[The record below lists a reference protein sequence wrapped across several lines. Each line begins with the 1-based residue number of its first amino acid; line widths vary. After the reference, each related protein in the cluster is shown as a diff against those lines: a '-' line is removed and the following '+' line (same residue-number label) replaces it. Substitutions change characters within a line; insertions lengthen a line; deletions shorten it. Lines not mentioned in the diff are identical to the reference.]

1 MQRASARRSPV
12 VDHKVTLPPRYANA
26 RRIAHGGM
34 GRIYLADDRELG
46 RKVAVKVL
54 DDRFAS
60 NEQLR
65 QRFKREALTAARLS
79 GHPHVVTIYDVGEWE
94 DRPFIVMAY
103 LPGGTIGERTR
114 GEATAPEQTLA
125 WLSQAAEALDA
136 AHELGIV
143 HRDVKPANL
152 LLDERGE
159 VAAADF
165 GIARIGDDPSGG
177 MTATGTVLGTAGY
190 LAPEQALGH
199 GATAASDRY
208 ALGVV
213 GYELLTGSRPFE
225 RGSET
230 AEAAAHIHEP
240 VPPASSRND
249 SLTPEVDRLFDRALA
264 KDPDARFPTAG
275 AFVAA
280 LRDALETR
288 EATTRLLPAAAPTV
302 RQAPPPRRRRPWVV
316 PLLIAGVV
324 AAIAAGLVAAVLTS
338 GNDQPLKRNETPGR
352 VTVTAQE
359 TVGSTVVTTTVVTTA
374 PCPPSQVTL
383 DEAVTLTDEATA
395 LLADEGWEDALRTQR
410 RALKTLEDTYSDE
423 FRYEAYAAYNM
434 GKALAELGRCEQ
446 ALRYLDRSEELQ
458 GHRSEIDEARA
469 ECENQD

>member
-1 MQRASARRSPV
+1 MIDGTAI
-12 VDHKVTLPPRYANA
+12 LPPRYANA
-26 RRIAHGGM
+26 RPIGHGGM

-46 RKVAVKVL
+46 RQVAVKLL

-79 GHPHVVTIYDVGEWE
+79 GHRHVVTIYDVGEWRG
-94 DRPFIVMAY
+94 RPFIVMEY
-103 LPGGTIGERTR
+103 LPGRTLRERTG
-114 GEATAPEQTLA
+114 GEAVGAEQALA
-125 WLSQAAEALDA
+125 WLAQAADALDA

-159 VAAADF
+159 VVVADF
-165 GIARIGDDPSGG
+165 GIARIADDPTGG

-208 ALGVV
+208 GLGVV
-213 GYELLTGSRPFE
+213 AYELLTGSRPFE

-240 VPPASSRND
+240 APPASSRNPQ
-249 SLTPEVDRLFDRALA
+249 LAPAVDRVFERALA
-264 KDPDARFPTAG
+264 KDPNERFPSAG
-275 AFVAA
+275 VFVRA
-280 LRDALETR
+280 LRDALAGR
-288 EATTRLLPAAAPTV
+288 EATTRLLPAAAARHATGRTV
-302 RQAPPPRRRRPWVV
+302 RRAPPPRRRRPWAI
-316 PLLIAGVV
+316 PLLMAALV

-338 GNDQPLKRNETPGR
+338 GDDQPAKSKGTQSR

-359 TVGSTVVTTTVVTTA
+359 TVGTTVVTTTVVTTTA
-374 PCPPSQVTL
+374 TPPHQVTL
-383 DEAVTLTDEATA
+383 DEAVALTDQATA
-395 LLADEGWEDALRTQR
+395 LLSDERWDDALRTQR
-410 RALKTLEDTYSDE
+410 RALKTLEDTYSDD

-434 GKALAELGRCEQ
+434 GKALAELDRCEQ
-446 ALRYLDRSEELQ
+446 AVRYLDRSEELQ
-458 GHRSEIDEARA
+458 GHRSEIDAARA
-469 ECENQD
+469 QCGDQNQD

>member
-1 MQRASARRSPV
+1 
-12 VDHKVTLPPRYANA
+12 
-26 RRIAHGGM
+26 
-34 GRIYLADDRELG
+34 
-46 RKVAVKVL
+46 
-54 DDRFAS
+54 
-60 NEQLR
+60 
-65 QRFKREALTAARLS
+65 
-79 GHPHVVTIYDVGEWE
+79 
-94 DRPFIVMAY
+94 
-103 LPGGTIGERTR
+103 
-114 GEATAPEQTLA
+114 
-125 WLSQAAEALDA
+125 
-136 AHELGIV
+136 
-143 HRDVKPANL
+143 
-152 LLDERGE
+152 
-159 VAAADF
+159 
-165 GIARIGDDPSGG
+165 
-177 MTATGTVLGTAGY
+177 
-190 LAPEQALGH
+190 
-199 GATAASDRY
+199 
-208 ALGVV
+208 
-213 GYELLTGSRPFE
+213 
-225 RGSET
+225 
-230 AEAAAHIHEP
+230 

-374 PCPPSQVTL
+374 PGPPSQVTL

>member
-1 MQRASARRSPV
+1 V
-12 VDHKVTLPPRYANA
+12 IDHTVILPPRYANA
-26 RRIAHGGM
+26 RRIGHGGM
-34 GRIYLADDRELG
+34 GRIYLADDSELG
-46 RKVAVKVL
+46 RKVAVKLL

-65 QRFKREALTAARLS
+65 QRFKREALTAASLS

-94 DRPFIVMAY
+94 DCPFIVMEY
-103 LPGGTIGERTR
+103 LSGGTVGDRTR
-114 GEATAPEQTLA
+114 GQAVGPEQALT
-125 WLSQAAEALDA
+125 WLGQAGDALDA

-152 LLDERGE
+152 LLDERDEIAVG
-159 VAAADF
+159 DF
-165 GIARIGDDPSGG
+165 GIARIADDPTGG

-199 GATAASDRY
+199 GATTASDRY
-208 ALGVV
+208 GLGVV

-240 VPPASSRND
+240 VPPVSTRNPR
-249 SLTPEVDRLFDRALA
+249 LPPAADRVFERALA
-264 KDPDARFPTAG
+264 KDPSHRFPTAG

-280 LRDALETR
+280 LRDALEGQ
-288 EATTRLLPAAAPTV
+288 EATTRLLPAATPRPTIA
-302 RQAPPPRRRRPWVV
+302 RPARRAPPQRRRRPWAL
-316 PLLIAGVV
+316 PLLIAGLV

-338 GNDQPLKRNETPGR
+338 GDDRPSKPNEAQSR

-359 TVGSTVVTTTVVTTA
+359 TVGTTVVTTTVVTTT
-374 PCPPSQVTL
+374 PTPPNQVTL
-383 DEAVTLTDEATA
+383 DDAVALTDQATA
-395 LLADEGWEDALRTQR
+395 RLREDSWEEALRTQR
-410 RALKTLEDTYSDE
+410 RALKTLEGTYSDD
-423 FRYEAYAAYNM
+423 FRYEAYANYNT

-446 ALRYLDRSEELQ
+446 ALGYLDRSEELQ
-458 GHRSEIDEARA
+458 GHRREIDEARA
-469 ECENQD
+469 QCEDEG